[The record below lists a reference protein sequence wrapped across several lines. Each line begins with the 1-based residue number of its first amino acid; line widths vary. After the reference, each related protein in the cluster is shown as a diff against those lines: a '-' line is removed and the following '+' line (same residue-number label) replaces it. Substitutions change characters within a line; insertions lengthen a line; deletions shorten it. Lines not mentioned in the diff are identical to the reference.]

1 MNIKKLKE
9 KFKSVKNIELWLA
22 LIVGAVL
29 VIVVFATS
37 AKVDKTVQ
45 DTTQFDEYI
54 ASMENKI
61 CSVIQ
66 KMQGCQNV
74 RVAISYSAT
83 DEKLYAYDSE
93 KVTEN
98 GVVTETNSVV
108 LVNGKPL
115 VLAELP
121 PTICG
126 VVVIADGADD
136 AVVKLQIKQV
146 VVTLLDVSVD
156 KVQVFTYK
164 S

>member
-9 KFKSVKNIELWLA
+9 KLKNVKNIELWLA

-66 KMQGCQNV
+66 KMQG
-74 RVAISYSAT
+74 
-83 DEKLYAYDSE
+83 
-93 KVTEN
+93 
-98 GVVTETNSVV
+98 
-108 LVNGKPL
+108 
-115 VLAELP
+115 
-121 PTICG
+121 
-126 VVVIADGADD
+126 
-136 AVVKLQIKQV
+136 
-146 VVTLLDVSVD
+146 
-156 KVQVFTYK
+156 
-164 S
+164 